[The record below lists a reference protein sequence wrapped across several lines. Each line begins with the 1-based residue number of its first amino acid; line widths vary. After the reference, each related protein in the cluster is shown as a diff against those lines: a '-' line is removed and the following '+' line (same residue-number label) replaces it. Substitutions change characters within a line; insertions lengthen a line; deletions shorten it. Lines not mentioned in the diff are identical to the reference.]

1 MSISTDSASATI
13 ARRRRL
19 HALDALEQAVDGR
32 DARPLHEVVTD
43 NLREVWKNGGR
54 KRDDKPGL
62 QPESILIRDAFV
74 ATTAEDAHG
83 PALPRLVQ
91 SKGLQ
96 LRLYLLM
103 LFDAQCRHTADDVR
117 VRNVRTVSPSNGP
130 YRSWGEIVLSAP
142 DHQQKQQPI
151 AWQIARRR
159 RERQIKEAMLA
170 LETTPRLLNIDL
182 TNNGRKRRNYDKPT
196 LLAEDST
203 PDAQAHYG
211 IPTVQ
216 CFRVPREF
224 FTNLWVFALTDT
236 EIACY
241 LALRWAFEQAPMAD
255 RTNFFIVSQERETR
269 LRLTR
274 TTWDSIERL
283 QAYGLIRRNDFSG
296 RDPVTGHIESFRD
309 KWQAG
314 EVASPRYA
322 FYRDGVKRPALRAMR
337 NALLNPVVPV
347 PPDPLN
353 VVLTAPA
360 AQAAP

>member
-54 KRDDKPGL
+54 KGDDKPGL
-62 QPESILIRDAFV
+62 QPATILIRDAFV

-103 LFDAQCRHTADDVR
+103 LFDAQCRHKADDR

-142 DHQQKQQPI
+142 DHQQKQQPV

-170 LETTPRLLNIDL
+170 LETTPRLLNIDP

-203 PDAQAHYG
+203 PDAQAGYG
-211 IPTVQ
+211 IPSEQ
-216 CFRVPREF
+216 RFGVPREF

-241 LALRWAFEQAPMAD
+241 LALRWAFQQAPVAD
-255 RTNFFIVSQERETR
+255 RKSFFIVSQERETR

-274 TTWDSIERL
+274 TTWDSVERL
-283 QAYGLIRRNDFSG
+283 QAYGLIQRNDSSG
-296 RDPVTGHIESFRD
+296 RDPVTGRIESFRD

-322 FYRDGVKRPALRAMR
+322 FYRNGVRRPALQTMR
-337 NALLNPVVPV
+337 RALLNPVVRV
-347 PPDPLN
+347 PPDPLDG
-353 VVLTAPA
+353 VLA
-360 AQAAP
+360 ARAARAAS